1 MSKERVNF
9 GKEGGV
15 FERERRDLISTQGLQ
30 SVLYMYSF
38 FFFDFVF
45 IICSN
50 IKSNCSAFH

>member
-38 FFFDFVF
+38 FFFTLYLLFVV
-45 IICSN
+45 I
-50 IKSNCSAFH
+50 